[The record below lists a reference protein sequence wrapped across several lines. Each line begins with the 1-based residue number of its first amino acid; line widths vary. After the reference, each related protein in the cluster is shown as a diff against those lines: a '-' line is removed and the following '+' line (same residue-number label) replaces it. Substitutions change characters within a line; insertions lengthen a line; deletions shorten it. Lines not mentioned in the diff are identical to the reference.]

1 MRKMFVLLTGV
12 MLLSVGPAM
21 ASPEFEVVVHIES
34 PPIAWGESC
43 LAEKLQAQM
52 SRSASTRIYLSDQM
66 SEEWPDFPTDQY
78 HIDSLVNWGLET
90 GKRYLLAVYVKSERI
105 ERRKT
110 FSLPM
115 VFHRYE
121 TVGLAEGEFRF
132 IDLSKRKQLIAESF
146 KIRERGKRVFQGS
159 TDDDINDPDIHLTA
173 YQKMQFLNNLE
184 EKLSR
189 HLVKKIRKYVRG
201 R

>member
-1 MRKMFVLLTGV
+1 MKNMIVLLAAVT
-12 MLLSVGPAM
+12 LLAVAPAM
-21 ASPEFEVVVHIES
+21 AGPDFEVVVHIET
-34 PPIAWGESC
+34 PPIAWGESH
-43 LAEKLQAQM
+43 LADKLQTEM
-52 SRSASTRIYLSDQM
+52 SRSTSTRIYLSDQM
-66 SEEWPDFPTDQY
+66 AEEWPDYPTDRY

-90 GKRYLLAVYVKSERI
+90 GKRYLLAVYVQSERI

-115 VFHRYE
+115 IFHRYE
-121 TVGLAEGEFRF
+121 TIGLAEGEFRF

-146 KIRERGKRVFQGS
+146 KIKERGKRVFQGS

-173 YQKMQFLNNLE
+173 YQKIQFLANLE

-189 HLVKKIRKYVRG
+189 HLVKKIRRYVRG

>member
-1 MRKMFVLLTGV
+1 MKNMIVLLAAVT
-12 MLLSVGPAM
+12 LLAVAPAM
-21 ASPEFEVVVHIES
+21 ASPDFEVVVHIET
-34 PPIAWGESC
+34 PPIAWGESH
-43 LAEKLQAQM
+43 LADKLQTEM
-52 SRSASTRIYLSDQM
+52 SRSTSTRIYMSDQM
-66 SEEWPDFPTDQY
+66 AEDWPDYPTDRY

-90 GKRYLLAVYVKSERI
+90 GKRYLLAVYVQSERI

-115 VFHRYE
+115 IFHRYE
-121 TVGLAEGEFRF
+121 TIGLAEGEFRF

-146 KIRERGKRVFQGS
+146 KIKERGKRVFQGS

-173 YQKMQFLNNLE
+173 YQKIQFLANLE

-189 HLVKKIRKYVRG
+189 HLVKKIRRYVRG